1 MAEESPLKGLHFD
14 VRRVLF
20 LYAVLLVTFVLVR
33 AVRESIPASR
43 ITSNLWAYDSAASI
57 VIVVCIALTARP
69 RLLALSRWM
78 PTWKD
83 AITGLLAGIAAG
95 GIPLLF
101 VVNPARYL
109 QPVSLH
115 LALPILLMAPLLEEV
130 LFRGIF
136 LKSLRVDLP
145 DWVAVPIVVLMAAL
159 GHQYF
164 WLALWPQFVLC
175 VVYAARN
182 NSLGTAII
190 CHFCA
195 NATVFLLAG
204 GIVQK

>member
-1 MAEESPLKGLHFD
+1 MAEESPLKDPHFD

-33 AVRESIPASR
+33 GVRESIPASR

-57 VIVVCIALTARP
+57 LIVLCIALTVRP

-83 AITGLLAGIAAG
+83 AIIGSVAGAVAG
-95 GIPLLF
+95 GVPLLF
-101 VVNPARYL
+101 VAELP
-109 QPVSLH
+109 PVSLY
-115 LALPILLMAPLLEEV
+115 LAVPVLLVAPFLEEI

-136 LKSLRVDLP
+136 QKSLGAHLDNWL
-145 DWVAVPIVVLMAAL
+145 AIPIVLLMAAL
-159 GHQYF
+159 VHQNF
-164 WLALWPQFVLC
+164 WWALCSQTVLC
-175 VVYAARN
+175 LVYGARN
-182 NSLGTAII
+182 NSLGAAMI

-204 GIVQK
+204 TVPRMT